1 VPVKKKSDIST
12 EKVAKEKKSKTP
24 VKKAAP
30 AAAPVIE
37 ADKDSIDTDILEL
50 NCIAEAMQDK
60 KAQLVISLNL
70 KKIGTAISDYFI
82 VCNADSTPNVLA
94 IADNVE
100 EMMYKKCNRKV
111 VRAQGKENAF
121 WIILDYTNIVVHIFK
136 TEYRQFYRLEDL
148 WADAD
153 KKTYQE

>member
-1 VPVKKKSDIST
+1 MPVKKKSDITT
-12 EKVAKEKKSKTP
+12 EKVTKEKKIKATT
-24 VKKAAP
+24 KKITSVEV
-30 AAAPVIE
+30 PVISS
-37 ADKDSIDTDILEL
+37 DKDSVDTDILEL
-50 NCIAEAMQDK
+50 NCIAEAMLDK
-60 KAQLVISLNL
+60 KAQLVTSLNL

-111 VRAQGKENAF
+111 VRAQGRENAF

-136 TEYRQFYRLEDL
+136 TEYRQFYKLEDL

-153 KKTYQE
+153 RKTYQE

>member
-1 VPVKKKSDIST
+1 MPVKKKSDIST

-70 KKIGTAISDYFI
+70 KNEHFMDI
-82 VCNADSTPNVLA
+82 
-94 IADNVE
+94 
-100 EMMYKKCNRKV
+100 
-111 VRAQGKENAF
+111 
-121 WIILDYTNIVVHIFK
+121 
-136 TEYRQFYRLEDL
+136 
-148 WADAD
+148 
-153 KKTYQE
+153 

>member
-1 VPVKKKSDIST
+1 MPVKKKSDITT
-12 EKVAKEKKSKTP
+12 EKVTKEKKIKATTKKTTSIE
-24 VKKAAP
+24 V
-30 AAAPVIE
+30 PVISSN
-37 ADKDSIDTDILEL
+37 KDSVDTDILEL
-50 NCIAEAMQDK
+50 NCIAEAMLDK

-94 IADNVE
+94 IADNIE
-100 EMMYKKCNRKV
+100 EMMYKRCNRKV
-111 VRAQGKENAF
+111 VRAQGRENAF

-136 TEYRQFYRLEDL
+136 TEYRQFYKLEDL

-153 KKTYQE
+153 RKTYQE